1 MVLLM
6 SDLINMLNISDLYV
20 YSKLFVYVLCG

>member
-6 SDLINMLNISDLYV
+6 SDLINMLNISDLYG